1 MFSAFFIDRPKF
13 AFVISIVIV
22 LAGALSL
29 TTLPVAEFPD
39 ITPPQVQVTASY
51 PGASAQVVEESV
63 AAIIEAEVNGVE
75 DMIYM
80 SSTSSNSG
88 SYTLN
93 VTFEV
98 GTDADLAQVNVQN
111 RVSAAMPRLPSDVT
125 RGGVLVRKQSTAMLL
140 VLSLISPDDRFD
152 QLFLSNY
159 ADINIRD
166 TLARVPGV
174 AFVENLGARDYGM
187 RIWLEPDRLATL
199 SLTPGDV
206 IAAINDQNLQ
216 ASAGAVGE
224 EPAPAGQQLT
234 YSISAEG
241 RLVDPEEFAAIVLRA
256 RTDGTSV
263 TIGDVAR
270 VELGSQTYSWH
281 AGLNGGDA
289 ALLAVYQL
297 PGANA
302 LDVSA
307 AVTAELERLSQRF
320 PDGLDY
326 RVPYDTTVYVS
337 TSIDGVVETLVI
349 AVALVI
355 FVVFI
360 FLQDLRSTL
369 VPAITIPVSLI
380 GSLAAMALFGLTI
393 NTVTLFALI
402 LAIGVVV
409 DDAIVVV
416 ENVQRLMAEGRT
428 PRDATRD
435 AMAEVSS
442 PIIATTLVLLAVF
455 IPIGFV
461 PGLTGQFYQQF
472 AITISVAVTIS
483 SLNALTL
490 SPALCASFLRPP
502 RQLKRGPL
510 AWFERLLG
518 LLTRGYSGVVGFL
531 VRRLI
536 IVVVV
541 FAALMVVVWQAFS
554 VVPTGFLPQEDRGA
568 FFVDI
573 RLPDGATLSRT
584 EAVVEDVETIMQATP
599 GISDVVTVA
608 GFSILG
614 GGQAAN
620 AALMIGILEPW
631 DERTDPSLSASAIVN
646 GLRRQ
651 LFSIT
656 AANIIPFEPPPIS
669 GLGSTSGF
677 DFVLQDTQGRSPA
690 DLVSALNGLI
700 FEANGND
707 TLQGVFSTYQANS
720 PQLMV
725 TVDRQRAMA
734 QGVPLSSIY
743 QTLQAT
749 MGSYYVNDFTQFGRP
764 YRVMVQAE
772 AEFRAVPEDI
782 TALYVRSQDGEMIP
796 LGSLIEVT
804 PLVGAES
811 IERYNLFRS
820 ASVNGNPAAG
830 FSSGQALTAMQDIA
844 NTTLPA
850 GYTYEWSGLS
860 RQEIEAGA
868 AGSLVM
874 LLSVIFAYLFLVA
887 QYESWTIPFAVI
899 LSVPI
904 AILGAL
910 LGLAATGISLD
921 IYAQV
926 GLVLL
931 IGLASKNAILIV
943 EFAKSLREEGK
954 SIREAAQQAARL
966 RFRAVLMTAISF
978 ILGVIPLAIAT
989 GAGAGGQRSLGTTVL
1004 GGMALSVLIAT
1015 FLIPSLYVILQS
1027 MREWVKRPRRG
1038 SSAGG
1043 ELANAEQQADG

>member
-1 MFSAFFIDRPKF
+1 MISAFFIDRPKF

-22 LAGALSL
+22 LAGSLSL
-29 TTLPVAEFPD
+29 AVLPIAEFPD

-80 SSTSSNSG
+80 SSSSTNNGDYS
-88 SYTLN
+88 LA

-125 RGGVLVRKQSTAMLL
+125 RGGVLVRKQSTAMLMI
-140 VLSLISPDDRFD
+140 LSLYSPDDSYD

-159 ADINIRD
+159 ADINLRD
-166 TLARVPGV
+166 TLSRVPGV
-174 AFVENLGARDYGM
+174 ALVENLGARDYGM

-199 SLTPGDV
+199 ELTPSDV
-206 IAAINDQNLQ
+206 IAAIRDQNLQ

-234 YSISAEG
+234 YTISSEG
-241 RLVDPEEFAAIVLRA
+241 RLVEPQEFADIVLRA
-256 RTDGTSV
+256 RNDGTSV

-270 VELGSQTYSWH
+270 VELGSQSYGWN

-302 LDVSA
+302 L
-307 AVTAELERLSQRF
+307 AVADAVRAEAERLSQRF
-320 PDGLDY
+320 PTGVDY
-326 RVPYDTTVYVS
+326 TVPYDTTVYVR
-337 TSIDGVVETLVI
+337 TSIGGVVETLFV
-349 AVALVI
+349 AVVLVVL
-355 FVVFI
+355 VVFI

-380 GSLAAMALFGLTI
+380 GTFAAMLVFGLTI

-416 ENVQRLMAEGRT
+416 ENVQRLLSEGRD
-428 PRDATRD
+428 PRQATRD
-435 AMAEVSS
+435 AMKEVAP

-472 AITISVAVTIS
+472 AITICVAVIIS
-483 SLNALTL
+483 SINALTL

-502 RQLKRGPL
+502 KQNRRGPL
-510 AWFERLLG
+510 AWFEGLLKV
-518 LLTRGYSGVVGFL
+518 LTRGYSATVGFL
-531 VRRLI
+531 VRRVFIVI
-536 IVVVV
+536 IV
-541 FAALMVVVWQAFS
+541 FAALMVVAWQAFTTLPS
-554 VVPTGFLPQEDRGA
+554 GFLPPEDRGA
-568 FFVDI
+568 FFVDVS
-573 RLPDGATLSRT
+573 LPEGATLSRT
-584 EAVVEDVETIMQATP
+584 DLVVAEVEQMLEQTP
-599 GISDVVTVA
+599 GISDVVTVS

-614 GGQAAN
+614 GGQSAN
-620 AALMIGILEPW
+620 AGLLIAILEPW
-631 DERTDPSLSASAIVN
+631 SEREDPSLSSTAIVN
-646 GLRRQ
+646 GLRGQ
-651 LFSIT
+651 LASVLG
-656 AANIIPFEPPPIS
+656 ANVVPFEPPPIS
-669 GLGSTSGF
+669 GLGATSGF
-677 DFVLQDTQGRSPA
+677 EFILQDAEGRSPA
-690 DLVSALNGLI
+690 ELVSALNGLI
-700 FEANGND
+700 FEANGD
-707 TLQGVFSTYQANS
+707 DVLQGVFSTYQANS

-725 TVDRQRAMA
+725 TVDRQRATA
-734 QGVPLSSIY
+734 QGVPLANIY
-743 QTLQAT
+743 ETLQAT
-749 MGSYYVNDFTQFGRP
+749 MGAYYVNDVTLFGRP
-764 YRVMVQAE
+764 YRVMVQAD
-772 AEFRAVPEDI
+772 AEFRALPEDI
-782 TALYVRSQDGEMIP
+782 LALYVRNQDGAMIP
-796 LGSLIEVT
+796 LGSLVEVT
-804 PLVGAES
+804 PIVDADS

-820 ASVNGNPAAG
+820 ATVNGSQAPG
-830 FSSGQALTAMQDIA
+830 YSSGQAIQAMERTAD
-844 NTTLPA
+844 TTLPA
-850 GYTYEWSGLS
+850 GYVYEWSGLT
-860 RQEIEAGA
+860 RQEIAAGA

-874 LLSVIFAYLFLVA
+874 LLSVVFAYLFLVA

-904 AILGAL
+904 AVLGAM
-910 LGLAATGISLD
+910 LALTATGISLD

-954 SIREAAQQAARL
+954 SIVEAAQEAARL

-978 ILGVIPLAIAT
+978 ILGVVPLVIAT

-1004 GGMALSVLIAT
+1004 GGMVFSVVIAT

-1027 MREWVKRPRRG
+1027 VREWVKRPRRRQTATVD
-1038 SSAGG
+1038 SAD
-1043 ELANAEQQADG
+1043 A